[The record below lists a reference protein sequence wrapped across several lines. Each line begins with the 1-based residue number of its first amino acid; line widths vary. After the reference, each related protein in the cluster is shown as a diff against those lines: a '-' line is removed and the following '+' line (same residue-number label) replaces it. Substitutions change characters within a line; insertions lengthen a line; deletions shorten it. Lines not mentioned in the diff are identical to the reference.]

1 MRVCSRVGGIG
12 RGGGPA
18 GGSSG
23 SSGDLSAPTE
33 ARSSMGSGSLGDLFG
48 DAGVGGGPVAAAT
61 DAGAGPSSVA
71 GSPLHP
77 TLWFRAFD
85 NERLCDHM

>member
-18 GGSSG
+18 GVSSG
-23 SSGDLSAPTE
+23 SSGDLSAPE
-33 ARSSMGSGSLGDLFG
+33 AGSSMGSGSLGDLFG